1 MKKFLIF
8 IYLIFAVSLSAS
20 ESETI
25 ADKIDFHLSNTPSEN
40 GDKTFSYFRWLYNDN
55 FSTGLYFVYEKRKT
69 DSTLDDRAE
78 SLVVSDSRDTT
89 FDFFPVEYR
98 NSLGNVAKWR
108 LGAGFNVTKNKLKE
122 DGYFIT
128 SPSNPFHPLLTEI
141 ETTNHVFK
149 NESELL
155 FYTGKIQFELSLRLL
170 DGYFNINNRSEYIP
184 YYYLKSSQEINITPL
199 TSNGPVSNNYS
210 GGSAPYL
217 MNEVK
222 IHMLKLFEIQYQVEY
237 QKLKYEQI
245 GLDYDSGWILVAQD
259 ENKYTI
265 FNYSLIFNFR
275 PDIFEEV
282 DFIIGFGKK
291 WLNTKNDTTNE
302 TAYKENEWVYN
313 IGVTSKKI

>member
-1 MKKFLIF
+1 
-8 IYLIFAVSLSAS
+8 
-20 ESETI
+20 
-25 ADKIDFHLSNTPSEN
+25 
-40 GDKTFSYFRWLYNDN
+40 
-55 FSTGLYFVYEKRKT
+55 
-69 DSTLDDRAE
+69 
-78 SLVVSDSRDTT
+78 
-89 FDFFPVEYR
+89 
-98 NSLGNVAKWR
+98 
-108 LGAGFNVTKNKLKE
+108 
-122 DGYFIT
+122 
-128 SPSNPFHPLLTEI
+128 
-141 ETTNHVFK
+141 
-149 NESELL
+149 
-155 FYTGKIQFELSLRLL
+155 
-170 DGYFNINNRSEYIP
+170 
-184 YYYLKSSQEINITPL
+184 
-199 TSNGPVSNNYS
+199 
-210 GGSAPYL
+210 

>member
-1 MKKFLIF
+1 M
-8 IYLIFAVSLSAS
+8 
-20 ESETI
+20 
-25 ADKIDFHLSNTPSEN
+25 
-40 GDKTFSYFRWLYNDN
+40 
-55 FSTGLYFVYEKRKT
+55 
-69 DSTLDDRAE
+69 
-78 SLVVSDSRDTT
+78 
-89 FDFFPVEYR
+89 
-98 NSLGNVAKWR
+98 
-108 LGAGFNVTKNKLKE
+108 
-122 DGYFIT
+122 
-128 SPSNPFHPLLTEI
+128 
-141 ETTNHVFK
+141 
-149 NESELL
+149 
-155 FYTGKIQFELSLRLL
+155 
-170 DGYFNINNRSEYIP
+170 
-184 YYYLKSSQEINITPL
+184 KSSQEINITPL